1 MMTHPFPPA
10 SFPPVSARARLREPL
25 GVALCWLALVGSA
38 AGCNASGDDGS
49 SPTVANATN
58 DAPARTAPGSVASPG
73 AEAPSDTTNPG
84 RTNTVPPNAEP
95 IGSAAADDVSIDAV
109 GSATS
114 GAGLGESA
122 ADTSRGPDAGASGD
136 AGAAEDAGE
145 SVADAGSLGDAG
157 AADAG
162 APAADTLD
170 DGQIVGVVDALNAG
184 EVEQAQA
191 ALPRLQLDAV
201 RAFAQIMIEEH
212 QAARGNL
219 GTLATEQQLTLE
231 GSELADQLRERNQQV
246 LATLAAA
253 GVTQIDGAYLDSQI
267 TAHAE
272 ADTVLASLVAAADSE
287 PLAARL
293 TELRLNVQGHGVSA
307 RALQSSLLGGAA
319 P

>member
-1 MMTHPFPPA
+1 MMTQPFPSA

-122 ADTSRGPDAGASGD
+122 ADTSRGPDAGAS
-136 AGAAEDAGE
+136 
-145 SVADAGSLGDAG
+145 GDAG

-293 TELRLNVQGHGVSA
+293 TELRLNVQGHGDSA